1 MPADYNNAIAFM
13 VITSLVGRIRRNPFV
28 KYWAGDMQSHLLLVQ
43 VASAVTTVRKGSVSF
58 DFHIMLSVTMGF
70 VRISGANFRL

>member
-13 VITSLVGRIRRNPFV
+13 VITSLVGRIGRNPFV
-28 KYWAGDMQSHLLLVQ
+28 KYWDGEMQSHLLLVQ

-70 VRISGANFRL
+70 VRISGTNFRL